1 MLLYFSDFKKKN
13 LKKVAIYGA
22 GSSGAQ
28 LEATLRLSYEYSIEF
43 FIDDNKELW
52 RRSLNDI
59 PIRSIDFLK
68 NNIHKID
75 QVLIAIPS
83 LKKSNYKKILD
94 KLSEYNISVL
104 TIPSLSEIASG
115 KSKINSLRPILIEDI
130 LGRDEIPP
138 DPILLSESINNKSIL
153 ITGAGGSIGSEL
165 ARKILEKNPSRL
177 VLLEINEPSL
187 YQIQRELKNKFPEK
201 NFFYFRFCLFKK
213 IIRKY
218 Y

>member
-1 MLLYFSDFKKKN
+1 MIIKN
-13 LKKVAIYGA
+13 
-22 GSSGAQ
+22 
-28 LEATLRLSYEYSIEF
+28 
-43 FIDDNKELW
+43 W

-59 PIRSIDFLK
+59 PIKSIDYLK
-68 NNIHKID
+68 NNVHKID

-83 LKKSNYKKILD
+83 LKKRNYKKILD

-165 ARKILEKNPSRL
+165 ARKILEINPSSL

-201 NFFYFRFCLFKK
+201 EIFSILGSACSKV
-213 IIRKY
+213 IRKY
-218 Y
+218 NKKLQNRFSFSCCCL